1 MTAPASGAQKDY
13 MRYHVAVA
21 ASAISILVC
30 ASASGQTLPVR
41 DGRPIV
47 ATVNRD
53 TIALDELVLQLESAS
68 DLGRLR
74 QGRATQPELDLL
86 GRMVTSRL
94 IFQEAQRMGLD
105 ETPEIL
111 KEAEVQSRVIL
122 RDVLTERVTRNVKP
136 DPAVVQKVFRELVRE
151 WKTTSLLFQQEAAA
165 RRAHM
170 EISNGLAFATV
181 GAKAVAAKTAR
192 FDGDDGYHKRDEY
205 LPPIAEA
212 IAPLRAGQLGPLVR
226 IQAGYVV
233 VQVVDIRYPE
243 NPEALAEARNRS
255 LQERRGVAMTAHQNA
270 LRRDYAVVHKAVLK
284 SLDYEAPKP
293 GIDAL
298 LKDKRVVA
306 EIKGAAPVTVADLT
320 DYLQIQFFHGTDK
333 ASQRRRMNERK
344 EDALEATLMR
354 RLLNMEARK
363 LGLDKAPAYR
373 DRVRGYTESLVFGAF
388 LNKVIAPVNKLREDE
403 LKRYYDANISSY
415 SSPPMMRVRGLAFA
429 KRTLAED
436 ALRKLREGADFNWL
450 SANAPGQLPKDTQGL
465 LTFDARPVTVESM
478 PVGMRKALDG
488 AKAGESRLYSSPQGF
503 AYVLNVKDLI
513 APTSRSY
520 AEVREELS
528 KKLYEE
534 KINRAVEEYG
544 RKLRAQSKVETYLK
558 RMQ

>member
-1 MTAPASGAQKDY
+1 MLA
-13 MRYHVAVA
+13 
-21 ASAISILVC
+21 C
-30 ASASGQTLPVR
+30 AHASGQTLPAR
-41 DGRPIV
+41 DGRPVV
-47 ATVNRD
+47 ATVNQD
-53 TIALDELVLQLESAS
+53 TIALDELVLQLESAP
-68 DLGRLR
+68 DLARLR
-74 QGRATQPELDLL
+74 QGRATRAEVDLL

-122 RDVLTERVTRNVKP
+122 RDVLTERVTKNVKP
-136 DPAVVQKVFRELVRE
+136 DPAAVQKIFRELVRE
-151 WKTTSLLFQQEAAA
+151 WKTTSLLFQEEAAA

-170 EISNGLAFATV
+170 EISNGLAFADV
-181 GAKAVAAKTAR
+181 AAKAVAAKTAR
-192 FDGDDGYHKRDEY
+192 LDGDDSYHKREEY

-212 IAPLRAGQLGPLVR
+212 IAPLRAGQLAPLVR
-226 IQAGYVV
+226 IQAGYVAIK
-233 VQVVDIRYPE
+233 VVDVRYPE
-243 NPEALAEARNRS
+243 NPEALAEARRRN
-255 LQERRGVAMTAHQNA
+255 LVERRGEAMTAHQNA

-306 EIKGAAPVTVADLT
+306 EIKGAAPVTVGDLT

-333 ASQRRRMNERK
+333 ASQRRRMNARK
-344 EDALEATLMR
+344 EDALEATVMR
-354 RLLNMEARK
+354 RLLNMEALK
-363 LGLDKAPAYR
+363 LGIDKTHAYR

-388 LNKVIAPVNKLREDE
+388 LKQVIAPENKMREEE
-403 LKRYYDANISSY
+403 LKRYYDANIGSY

-429 KRTLAED
+429 KRDAAED

-450 SANAPGQLPKDTQGL
+450 SANTPGQVPKGAQGL
-465 LTFDARPVTVESM
+465 LVFDARPVTVDSM
-478 PVGMRKALDG
+478 PVGMRKALGG
-488 AKAGESRLYSSPQGF
+488 AKAGESRLYPSPEGHI
-503 AYVLNVKDLI
+503 YVLNVQELI
-513 APTSRSY
+513 APTSKSY

-534 KINRAVEEYG
+534 KINRAVEDYG

-558 RMQ
+558 RVQ